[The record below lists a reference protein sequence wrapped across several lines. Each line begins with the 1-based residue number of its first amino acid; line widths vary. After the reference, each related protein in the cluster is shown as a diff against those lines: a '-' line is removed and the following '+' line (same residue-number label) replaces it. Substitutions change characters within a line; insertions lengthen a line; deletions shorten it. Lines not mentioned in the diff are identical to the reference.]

1 MHWHLLVDDVLHW
14 SQTNAWCS
22 RPVRQLIA
30 YIHSHWWEGGEEDS
44 NNSTTHTHTRTHTQ
58 KHTQMHTHTHTHIHT
73 LIVLTV
79 QTESCTFEHV
89 CACLCAINVWVPK
102 VCVCVYMQHSY
113 VMHGYVHSLCHVIAP
128 STLPYPPC
136 SCTSYNCLFIGHN
149 HCSCTT
155 HTHTHILMM
164 RHTHACTHKLV
175 IKFSL
180 LHTYGRNWILWVL
193 SDNSALQAAVHTF

>member
-44 NNSTTHTHTRTHTQ
+44 NNSTTHTHTRTHT
-58 KHTQMHTHTHTHIHT
+58 KTHTNAHTYTHTYTHPYCFNSPDWELHIW
-73 LIVLTV
+73 
-79 QTESCTFEHV
+79 
-89 CACLCAINVWVPK
+89 ACLCMPVCHKRMSAK
-102 VCVCVYMQHSY
+102 SVCVCVYMQHSY
-113 VMHGYVHSLCHVIAP
+113 VMHVYVHLLCHVIAP

-180 LHTYGRNWILWVL
+180 LYTYGPNWILWVL